1 VNPLLRRRLLR
12 TGALGAFAVGAS
24 SAFVLWEDPGREE
37 PPEVLR
43 LSSPV
48 PQFSLP
54 ALRGAAV
61 GGAPVGDVTVGDTEA
76 AGGEGFG
83 SGDLAGQ
90 PKPVL
95 INFFASWCAPCA
107 REAPVLLALRDQG
120 VTIWGVAYKDKPDA
134 ARAFLQQHGNPY
146 ARVARDDS
154 GSAGAEFGL
163 LGVPESF
170 LIDPLGIVRWHW
182 TGGLSE
188 DTVRRSLAPRL
199 KAVS

>member
-1 VNPLLRRRLLR
+1 MNPLLRRRLLR
-12 TGALGAFAVGAS
+12 TGALGAFAMSAS
-24 SAFVLWEDPGREE
+24 SAFVLWENFGRSE

-54 ALRGAAV
+54 AL
-61 GGAPVGDVTVGDTEA
+61 GD
-76 AGGEGFG
+76 GEGFG
-83 SGDLAGQ
+83 SGDLARQ

-95 INFFASWCAPCA
+95 INFFASWCGPCA
-107 REAPVLLALRDQG
+107 QEAPVLLALREQG
-120 VTIWGVAYKDKPDA
+120 LTIWGVAYKDRPDA
-134 ARAFLQQHGNPY
+134 TRAFLQQHGDPY

-154 GSAGAEFGL
+154 GAAGREFGL
-163 LGVPESF
+163 FGVPESF
-170 LIDPLGIVRWHW
+170 LVDPLGVVRWHW

-188 DTVRRSLAPRL
+188 DTVRRSLSPRL